1 MDELKIK
8 KKKRKTPRCNH
19 KECKRKLKLT
29 DFNCPACNL
38 KFCCKH
44 RYYSDHNC
52 NKFESYNQDQI
63 ANISVNEKVIFDKV
77 NNI

>member
-1 MDELKIK
+1 MHIVQ
-8 KKKRKTPRCNH
+8 
-19 KECKRKLKLT
+19 
-29 DFNCPACNL
+29 
-38 KFCCKH
+38 